1 MAKKGIN
8 TSITEFNN
16 SLVRLINSS
25 NVPPAAI
32 LSCLRCAELQLETVN
47 QKYIRAESE
56 AYEKEMVE
64 EKKKESQEVAG
75 NGKC

>member
-16 SLVRLINSS
+16 SLVHLINSS

-47 QKYIRAESE
+47 QKYIREESM
-56 AYEKEMVE
+56 AYAKESVEKE
-64 EKKKESQEVAG
+64 KKESQEVAE

>member
-1 MAKKGIN
+1 MAEKGIN

-16 SLVRLINSS
+16 ALVRLINSS

-47 QKYIRAESE
+47 QKYIKEESM
-56 AYEKEMVE
+56 AYAKESTD
-64 EKKKESQEVAG
+64 EKKKESQEVAE